1 MSRRLR
7 VSLPFV
13 LVLLP
18 PLLLAGCEG
27 GKAGSAGTRQGEKSK
42 AAPEREVRVA
52 RAAEAKL
59 ARTVAVAGTLAADEQ
74 VELGMK
80 VAGRLAAIAVDLGT
94 PVRRGQVIARL
105 DPADFELK
113 VRQAQSALDQARARL
128 GLATN
133 GRPGDIGG
141 TGATA
146 ATAANDAVEDLE
158 KTAGVRQ
165 QRALLEQARVSRDRV
180 RSLFEQQLVPRTDID
195 NAEAALQ
202 VAEARHQDAIEE
214 SRNRIGMLAQR
225 RSELD
230 IARQQ
235 QTDSTLVAPW
245 DGSIRER
252 RAAAGD
258 YVAAGQT
265 IAVLVRMHPLRLR
278 LPVPER
284 EAVGLA
290 VGQEVRLKVEGD
302 PAQYTGRLARISPAI
317 SEDSRTLAVEAEV
330 PNPDGRLKPGSFAR
344 AEIVV
349 RSGEPTILV
358 PASSVVT
365 FAGVD
370 KVIGVTGPNGDTTQE
385 QRIKKGRREGDQ
397 VEVLAG
403 VKVGDPIVVEPG
415 NLVSG
420 EKVRVVR

>member
-1 MSRRLR
+1 MSRWRN
-7 VSLPFV
+7 VSLP
-13 LVLLP
+13 LALILLFP
-18 PLLLAGCEG
+18 FAFAGCG
-27 GKAGSAGTRQGEKSK
+27 SGSAETRKKDDGK

-52 RAAEAKL
+52 RAAEGKL

-80 VAGRLAAIAVDLGT
+80 VAGRLGSIAVDLGT

-128 GLATN
+128 GL
-133 GRPGDIGG
+133 PESGG
-141 TGATA
+141 T
-146 ATAANDAVEDLE
+146 DAVEDLE

-180 RSLFEQQLVPRTDID
+180 RSLFEQQLVPRSDMD

-214 SRNRIGMLAQR
+214 SHNRIGMLAQR

-235 QTDSTLVAPW
+235 LADSILVAPF
-245 DGSIRER
+245 DGAIRER

-302 PAQYTGRLARISPAI
+302 PASYTGRLARISPAI

-330 PNPDGRLKPGSFAR
+330 PNLDGRLKPGSFAR

-349 RSGEPTILV
+349 RSAEPAILV
-358 PASSVVT
+358 PASSIVT

-370 KVIGVTGPNGDTTQE
+370 KVIGVSGDTTHE
-385 QRIKKGRREGDQ
+385 QQIKKGRRSGDQ
-397 VEVLAG
+397 VEILAG
-403 VKVGDPIVVEPG
+403 VKAGDPVVVEPG

>member
-1 MSRRLR
+1 M
-7 VSLPFV
+7 SLPFV
-13 LVLLP
+13 LVLFLP
-18 PLLLAGCEG
+18 LAGCG
-27 GKAGSAGTRQGEKSK
+27 GGSAETRKHDAK

-80 VAGRLAAIAVDLGT
+80 VAGRLGSIAVDLGT
-94 PVRRGQVIARL
+94 PVHRGQVIARL

-128 GLATN
+128 GLAEN
-133 GRPGDIGG
+133 GG
-141 TGATA
+141 T
-146 ATAANDAVEDLE
+146 DAVEDLE

-180 RSLFEQQLVPRTDID
+180 RALFEQQLVPRNDID

-214 SRNRIGMLAQR
+214 SHNRIGMLAQR

-235 QTDSTLVAPW
+235 LTDSTLVAPW

-265 IAVLVRMHPLRLR
+265 IAVLVRMNPLRLR
-278 LPVPER
+278 LPIPER

-302 PAQYTGRLARISPAI
+302 PNSYTGRLARISPAI

-330 PNPDGRLKPGSFAR
+330 PNQDGRLKPGSFAR

-349 RSGEPTILV
+349 RSGEPAILV
-358 PASSVVT
+358 PASSIVT

-370 KVIGVTGPNGDTTQE
+370 KVIGVSGDTTHE

-403 VKVGDPIVVEPG
+403 VRPGDPIVVEPG